1 MPTTDETLT
10 ADELRVVTGKANPKT
25 QAAAL
30 ARLGLPF
37 RFTGRAVL
45 LERQVARA
53 HELLPQDL
61 PELAEPLPAEPEDR
75 LNAGLRAWQ
84 ADLHEFRAAQ
94 AEAAR
99 MAPELAA
106 AVAAEQRN
114 ASAVRRQAKS
124 AERGRRRKAA
134 ERRQTP
140 AWADPHATI
149 AIYEE
154 AARRTRETGIPHQV
168 DHEVPLRGKLASGL
182 HVHHNLRVIT
192 ATANRKKSRTYTP

>member
-1 MPTTDETLT
+1 MASTDDTLT
-10 ADELRVVTGKANPKT
+10 ADELRAITGKAQAKS

-45 LERQVARA
+45 LERAVAKA
-53 HELLPQDL
+53 HELLPQARPEPTEL
-61 PELAEPLPAEPEDR
+61 PPVQPEDR

-84 ADLHEFRAAQ
+84 ADLHQFRADQ
-94 AEAAR
+94 ETAAR

-106 AVAAEQRN
+106 AIAAEQRQ
-114 ASAVRRQAKS
+114 AGAVRRQAKN
-124 AERGRRRKAA
+124 AERGRRRKAT

-140 AWADPHATI
+140 AWADPAATLTV
-149 AIYEE
+149 YEE
-154 AARRTRETGIPHQV
+154 AARRTRETGIKHQV
-168 DHEVPLRGKLASGL
+168 DHEVPLRGKLVSGL

-192 ATANRKKSRTYTP
+192 ATANRKKSRSFTP